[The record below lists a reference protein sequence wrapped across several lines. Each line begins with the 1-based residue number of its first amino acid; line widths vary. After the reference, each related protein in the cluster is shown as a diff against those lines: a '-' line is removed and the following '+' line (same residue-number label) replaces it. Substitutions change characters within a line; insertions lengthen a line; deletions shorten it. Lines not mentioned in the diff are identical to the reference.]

1 MILLNS
7 NSSNPPPNLQPQL
20 PLPSEAARQYEQTVL
35 GLAYTHG
42 KSVVS
47 RCNLAY
53 GRDPA
58 QRYDV
63 YFQDD
68 VSGRPVLI
76 FWHGGGWTNGYKEY
90 VSFMAEHVVRLGM
103 VLVAPTYRLAPA
115 HRLPAAHAD
124 CLLLLQTLS
133 MQAPLYGGSADRL
146 YLSGHSAGAHL
157 ATLTA
162 LRKRELAAAGIR
174 DGAIRACLP
183 ISGIMD
189 LHHPSPAAQSLEER
203 VYSMV
208 LSAAEH
214 DGVMSPL
221 CWANG
226 NTIPMLISCGEND
239 SARVLSSNRRLA
251 SLLAYQDCRQSFHVE
266 VGLDHFQTHLAL
278 RDPDHAWYRRLALI
292 VKETNQ

>member
-1 MILLNS
+1 M
-7 NSSNPPPNLQPQL
+7 PPNLPPQL

-35 GLAYTHG
+35 SLAHTHG
-42 KSVVS
+42 KELICRRDVH
-47 RCNLAY
+47 Y
-53 GRDPA
+53 GQDVA

-63 YFQDD
+63 YFKGG
-68 VSGRPVLI
+68 VSGRPILV

-90 VSFMAEHVVRLGM
+90 VSFMAEHVVGLGM

-115 HRLPAAHAD
+115 HRMPAAYND
-124 CLLLLQTLS
+124 CLLLLQALS
-133 MQAPLYGGSADRL
+133 LQAPQYGGSADRL

-162 LRKRELAAAGIR
+162 LRMRELVAAGIR
-174 DGAIRACLP
+174 SSAIRACLP

-189 LHHPSPAAQSLEER
+189 MHHPAPAPESLEER

-221 CWANG
+221 CWTNG
-226 NTIPMLISCGEND
+226 NTIPMLLSCGD
-239 SARVLSSNRRLA
+239 SDSPRVLSSNRRLA
-251 SLLAYQDCRQSFHVE
+251 SLLAFQDCRQSFHVE
-266 VGLDHFQTHLAL
+266 TGLDHFQTHLAL
-278 RDPDHAWYRRLALI
+278 RDPDHPWYRRLAAI
-292 VKETNQ
+292 VKDTVQ